1 MGLHKAADAFI
12 SAVCGDLGSG
22 TRLLAADQNL
32 ISDTDLRGILC
43 ADLCGILCADLCGIL
58 CADLCVVTF
67 TAEEHNN
74 EP

>member
-12 SAVCGDLGSG
+12 STVCGDLGSG
-22 TRLLAADQNL
+22 TRLLAAGQNL
-32 ISDTDLRGILC
+32 IPDT
-43 ADLCGILCADLCGIL
+43 DLCGIL
-58 CADLCVVTF
+58 CADLCVILCVAAF